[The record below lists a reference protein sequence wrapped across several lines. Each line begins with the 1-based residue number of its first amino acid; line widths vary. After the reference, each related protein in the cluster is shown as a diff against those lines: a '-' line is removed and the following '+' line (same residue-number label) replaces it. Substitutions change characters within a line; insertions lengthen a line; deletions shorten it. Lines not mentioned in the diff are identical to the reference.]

1 MTVVRMHHCVA
12 FAAGN
17 QPPVDRERRHR
28 SDGQRKCKAAP
39 EQHRV
44 ESRVHRA
51 GDDEHDGVVDDLH
64 DGDRCGIGGERQ
76 PGCAGEAHAAQKRA
90 QRQGVAEEESEDDG
104 ERYGRAITPAERRAD
119 QASIL
124 IGFTTGL
131 IFSFNPVAL
140 AAIPVSLAYVTKSQD
155 SRLALHYG
163 AAFVGGMILVH
174 VALGAIAGLGGL
186 WVQKLLGRY
195 WGLMLGPLLIVLGLA
210 WAGWVRVPLPRIAFS
225 ARRATSM
232 WGAAALGAAFS
243 VAICPFC
250 TPALVVLLGV
260 GASVGSVAFAV
271 SLLFAF
277 AVGRAVPIVLGAW
290 AVGALESMKPLAR
303 YQRVFELAG
312 ALVLILM
319 GLYML
324 NAFFIFI
331 PQLAA

>member
-1 MTVVRMHHCVA
+1 
-12 FAAGN
+12 
-17 QPPVDRERRHR
+17 
-28 SDGQRKCKAAP
+28 
-39 EQHRV
+39 
-44 ESRVHRA
+44 
-51 GDDEHDGVVDDLH
+51 
-64 DGDRCGIGGERQ
+64 
-76 PGCAGEAHAAQKRA
+76 
-90 QRQGVAEEESEDDG
+90 
-104 ERYGRAITPAERRAD
+104 
-119 QASIL
+119 
-124 IGFTTGL
+124 
-131 IFSFNPVAL
+131 
-140 AAIPVSLAYVTKSQD
+140 
-155 SRLALHYG
+155 
-163 AAFVGGMILVH
+163 
-174 VALGAIAGLGGL
+174 
-186 WVQKLLGRY
+186 
-195 WGLMLGPLLIVLGLA
+195 MLGPLLIVLGLA